1 MLSSSVLVLNRS
13 FFPIH
18 ITTAKRA
25 FCMLYSGIARAVDH
39 EYRTFDF
46 ESWTQLSVAVND
58 ETVGL
63 VGKIIRVPRVIAL
76 TAYDRLPKRNIRFSR
91 INILIRD
98 RHTCQYCGKR
108 MPRSRLNLDHV
119 VPRSRGGKTTW
130 ENVVTSCHACNRQK
144 GGRLPEEAGLKL
156 IRHPF
161 RPKVAP
167 LLDGSLGPV
176 KYEEWR
182 PFFNIIDFSYW
193 NVELKD

>member
-1 MLSSSVLVLNRS
+1 MMY
-13 FFPIH
+13 
-18 ITTAKRA
+18 A
-25 FCMLYSGIARAVDH
+25 GIARAVDK

-46 ESWTQLSVAVND
+46 NSWAELGSAVND

-63 VGKIIRVPRVIAL
+63 VGRVIRVPRVIAL

-98 RHTCQYCGKR
+98 RHTCQYCGAR

-130 ENVVTSCHACNRQK
+130 ENVVTSCHDCNRKK
-144 GGRLPEEAGLKL
+144 GGRLPQEAGLKL
-156 IRHPF
+156 IRAPF

-167 LLDGSLGPV
+167 FLDGTLGPI

-193 NVELKD
+193 NAELEE

>member
-18 ITTAKRA
+18 ITTLKRA

-46 ESWTQLSVAVND
+46 ESWAQLSAALDD
-58 ETVGL
+58 ETIGAVD
-63 VGKIIRVPRVIAL
+63 KIIRVPRVIAL
-76 TAYDRLPKRNIRFSR
+76 TVYDRLPKRNIRFSR

-108 MPRSRLNLDHV
+108 LPRSKLNLDHV
-119 VPRSRGGKTTW
+119 APRSRGGKTTW
-130 ENVVTSCHACNRQK
+130 ENVVTSCHHCNRRK
-144 GGRLPEEAGLKL
+144 GGRLPEEAGIKL
-156 IRHPF
+156 IRAPF

-167 LLDGSLGPV
+167 LLDGSLGSV

-182 PFFNIIDFSYW
+182 PFFNVIDFSYW